1 MYLGSTD
8 GIKSPPAESNNPS
21 KLVLVAVGGNALIR
35 NGQKGTAQEQFENA
49 VETAAAVVKLIR
61 AGYRV
66 VITHGNGPQVGAQL
80 IRSESAAAHAYRLP
94 LDCCVASTQGEVG
107 YVLQYAMWQMMQAE
121 GLDTPVVS
129 LITQV
134 LVDAADPA
142 FQNPTKPIG
151 PSYTKENAEKYRDAL
166 GWVIHEDPAHGFR
179 RVVPSPEPVSI
190 VELHAIQACVD
201 RGLVVI
207 AAGGGGVP
215 VFNDHDISKGV
226 EAVIDKDHTSAILA
240 RQLEADVFAIAT
252 DVDGVF
258 LDFGEA
264 SQRPVEHI
272 TVAQCRQYL
281 EQGQFPP
288 GSMGPKIT
296 AAIKY
301 LELGGRMVVITDHE
315 HLLEALEGKA
325 GTRVVRE

>member
-1 MYLGSTD
+1 M
-8 GIKSPPAESNNPS
+8 S

-35 NGQKGTAQEQFENA
+35 GGQKGTAQEQFENA
-49 VETAAAVVKLIR
+49 VETAAAVVRLIR
-61 AGYRV
+61 AGHRV
-66 VITHGNGPQVGAQL
+66 VLTHGNGPQVGAQL
-80 IRSESAAAHAYRLP
+80 VRSEMAAAHAYRLP

-121 GLDTPVVS
+121 GLNTPVVS

-134 LVDAADPA
+134 LVDSHDPA
-142 FQNPTKPIG
+142 FRRPTKPIG
-151 PSYTKENAEKYRDAL
+151 PSYNKSAAERYSDL
-166 GWVIHEDPAHGFR
+166 FDWEIGEDPVHGFR
-179 RVVPSPEPVSI
+179 RVVPSPEPVAI
-190 VELHAIQACVD
+190 VELDAIKACVD

-240 RQLEADVFAIAT
+240 SQLEADVFAIAT
-252 DVDGVF
+252 DIERVC
-258 LDFGEA
+258 LNFGKA
-264 SQRPVEHI
+264 SQKPLDRL

-281 EQGQFPP
+281 EEGQFPP

-301 LELGGRMVVITDHE
+301 LDLGGKSVVITDHD
-315 HLLEALEGKA
+315 HLLEALEGRA
-325 GTRVVRE
+325 GTTIQKNEAEKHP